1 VSTAEAD
8 QNAAPHVAVRAV
20 LRVAQ
25 LEGRLEVRHEAGYVS
40 AQTAQKVGKV
50 QTVAAAKDL
59 YLSQFPRGSVRASQL
74 HQALSD
80 ALRAPDV
87 LDLLPSL
94 VQDEQL
100 HPWVEFQARE
110 SSLFLSVPFVLDQP
124 ASDLVLEK
132 LSNDEDLHPVPHR
145 EIFQQHQ
152 SNVPGY

>member
-1 VSTAEAD
+1 MSTAEAD

-59 YLSQFPRGSVRASQL
+59 YLSQFPRGSVRVSQR
-74 HQALSD
+74 HP
-80 ALRAPDV
+80 ALRAALHAPD
-87 LDLLPSL
+87 DPDFLPFL

-100 HPWVEFQARE
+100 HPLVEFQARE
-110 SSLFLSVPFVLDQP
+110 SSLCLSVPFVLDQP

-132 LSNDEDLHPVPHR
+132 LSSDEDLHPVPHR

-152 SNVPGY
+152 SNVRGY